1 MLVGEPGIGKSALCQ
16 RLATDITAQ
25 DGMPLF
31 GHCYEAGSSALPYQP
46 FVEAL
51 TAYAREQEL
60 GNLALELGQGAAEL
74 ARIVPLIS
82 ERLQVEVSPPGD
94 PTHDRLLLMRAIMDF
109 LRAVAASRPLVLLL
123 EDLHDADRGT
133 LDLLMHVA
141 REVDTARLLVVG
153 TYRDVE
159 VDRAHPLSAAVAEL
173 RRGKSFTRI
182 RLQGLPLEDV
192 HQLLRTA
199 SQHQV
204 SASLAELV
212 YRRTDGNP
220 LFVHELLRFALED
233 GLIERRDGAL
243 RRVGQDAL
251 AGRIPEGLRDVVG
264 KRLSRLGPHTNRA
277 LSVASV
283 IGREFQVEVLQQVLL
298 ANAGGSGGSAGR
310 GSSCRNC

>member
-1 MLVGEPGIGKSALCQ
+1 
-16 RLATDITAQ
+16 
-25 DGMPLF
+25 
-31 GHCYEAGSSALPYQP
+31 
-46 FVEAL
+46 
-51 TAYAREQEL
+51 
-60 GNLALELGQGAAEL
+60 
-74 ARIVPLIS
+74 
-82 ERLQVEVSPPGD
+82 
-94 PTHDRLLLMRAIMDF
+94 
-109 LRAVAASRPLVLLL
+109 
-123 EDLHDADRGT
+123 
-133 LDLLMHVA
+133 MHVA

-233 GLIERRDGAL
+233 GLIERRM
-243 RRVGQDAL
+243 V
-251 AGRIPEGLRDVVG
+251 P
-264 KRLSRLGPHTNRA
+264 
-277 LSVASV
+277 
-283 IGREFQVEVLQQVLL
+283 F
-298 ANAGGSGGSAGR
+298 GGSGKTRSLDAFPKACVMSSASACRGWVLTPTGR
-310 GSSCRNC
+310 SASPL